1 MRTLLVRG
9 MLGAVTIAF
18 MAAAP
23 VEAQTHKL
31 SLNFV
36 VFSPQGEDTRIDD
49 DVVVENLG
57 LFAFTVDDFR
67 GGSVEAGWLVET
79 GDFLEVGVGVGF
91 YQKTVLSVYND
102 FINDDGTEIPQ
113 DFKLRVTPVTAS
125 VRFFPFSL
133 DQPVQPY
140 GGVGIGFFSWR
151 YSEVGEFIDF
161 NTFDVFRDR
170 FVATGTDVGPVYLAG
185 IRFQMNETFGIGG
198 EVRYQDVAG
207 VVGIDQGF
215 LDERIDLGGLTSS
228 LTVSIGF

>member
-9 MLGAVTIAF
+9 MLGAIAF
-18 MAAAP
+18 MAAP
-23 VEAQTHKL
+23 VEAQTHRL
-31 SLNFV
+31 SLNV
-36 VFSPQGEDTRIDD
+36 GAFSLQGEDTRIDD

-67 GGSVEAGWLVET
+67 GGSVGAEWLVET

-91 YQKTVLSVYND
+91 YRKTVLSVYND
-102 FINDDGTEIPQ
+102 FVNDDGTEIPQ
-113 DFKLRVTPVTAS
+113 DFKLRVTPITAS
-125 VRFFPFSL
+125 IRFFPFSL
-133 DQPVQPY
+133 EQPVQPY
-140 GGVGIGFFSWR
+140 GGVGIGFFNWR

-170 FVATGTDVGPVYLAG
+170 FVASGNDAGLVYLAG
-185 IRFQMNETFGIGG
+185 IRFQMNERFGIGG
-198 EVRYQDVAG
+198 EVRYQGVTG
-207 VVGIDQGF
+207 VVGIDHGF

>member
-1 MRTLLVRG
+1 MRTLLVRV
-9 MLGAVTIAF
+9 MLGAVAF
-18 MAAAP
+18 MAAP
-23 VEAQTHKL
+23 VEAQTHRL
-31 SLNFV
+31 SLNV
-36 VFSPQGEDTRIDD
+36 GAFSLQGEDTRIDD

-67 GGSVEAGWLVET
+67 GGSVGAEWLVET

-91 YQKTVLSVYND
+91 YRKTVLSVYND
-102 FINDDGTEIPQ
+102 FVNDDGTEIPQ
-113 DFKLRVTPVTAS
+113 DFKLRVTPMTAS

-133 DQPVQPY
+133 GEPVQPY
-140 GGVGIGFFSWR
+140 GGVGIGLFNWR

-170 FVATGTDVGPVYLAG
+170 FVASGNDVGLVYLAG
-185 IRFQMNETFGIGG
+185 IRFQMSERFGIGG
-198 EVRYQDVAG
+198 EVRYQDVIGA
-207 VVGIDQGF
+207 VGIDQGF